1 MINSKPRLYF
11 LLFLL
16 AIIAVLA
23 FFILRPFLSALI
35 LAIVFAIVC
44 QPLYQAVL
52 KSFRGRAG
60 WASLVT
66 ILFIFIFV
74 FAPFLLIGWQIYD
87 EGQEL
92 YLFLSNDFSGTSF
105 SDFPNLLEERL
116 KALSPLFSNINMDL
130 NLYFKDK
137 LNWLLNNLGA
147 IFFNLAQIMASLFV
161 FLFAFYYLLRD
172 GNKLKQWIVKMSPLN
187 KEDDEV
193 IIEKVTLAINAV
205 IKGSLVLSIIQGV
218 VLAIGLIIFNV
229 PNPVL
234 WGTVGAIGALI
245 PMVGTAIVV
254 VPAVI
259 WLYLTGQVIS
269 AFGLLLWGGLFVGL
283 IDNLLRPYLVGK
295 GASLHPLLI
304 LLSVLGGLAF
314 FGPVGFVLG
323 PLVATLFIVL
333 IDISSTFIVK
343 GSA

>member
-1 MINSKPRLYF
+1 M
-11 LLFLL
+11 
-16 AIIAVLA
+16 
-23 FFILRPFLSALI
+23 
-35 LAIVFAIVC
+35 
-44 QPLYQAVL
+44 
-52 KSFRGRAG
+52 
-60 WASLVT
+60 VT